1 MNEEI
6 FEIST
11 GMNAIDEALM
21 NDPGMCAFVCV
32 VVVVVFV
39 VSLLSWARSRSEKKS
54 VDRGKIL
61 LFKIRAAHGNLV
73 DVNVDMANHAY
84 AVFADGTTLDTN
96 LWCIS
101 YPDGSVEHL
110 DTYNYD
116 YSCRMSDSSHFEV
129 IVRKKTPYEKGE
141 VSVGVGV
148 MFPTGN

>member
-1 MNEEI
+1 
-6 FEIST
+6 
-11 GMNAIDEALM
+11 MNAIDEALM
-21 NDPGMCAFVCV
+21 NDLGMCAFVCV

-73 DVNVDMANHAY
+73 DVNVDMANHTY

-129 IVRKKTPYEKGE
+129 IVRKKTPYKKGE

>member
-1 MNEEI
+1 
-6 FEIST
+6 
-11 GMNAIDEALM
+11 MNAIDEALM
-21 NDPGMCAFVCV
+21 NDPGMCAFVCIV
-32 VVVVVFV
+32 IAVVFV
-39 VSLLSWARSRSEKKS
+39 MSLFSWAKSRS

-73 DVNVDMANHAY
+73 DVKVDMANHAY
-84 AVFADGTTLDTN
+84 ALFADGTTLDTN